1 MFLTIALADEV
12 GTGSL
17 FTATLANK
25 KLDLFVYITKV
36 ENKALF
42 VEFHYSDSKGYKTW
56 QHYHLKKLDEKLS
69 LVKVLLKESLESE
82 ARLIEKGKLEI
93 NKGEG
98 FPLYEFLFRSPKSI
112 EKNLIGYEVVQ
123 LAAGTVNAR
132 RYRKRKNGQIIDFW
146 INDQVKPITLVK
158 LVSRGTKSTS
168 QNYSLELKSLIKNVS
183 AQIDPDRLK

>member
-1 MFLTIALADEV
+1 M
-12 GTGSL
+12 
-17 FTATLANK
+17 
-25 KLDLFVYITKV
+25 
-36 ENKALF
+36 
-42 VEFHYSDSKGYKTW
+42 
-56 QHYHLKKLDEKLS
+56 
-69 LVKVLLKESLESE
+69 
-82 ARLIEKGKLEI
+82 
-93 NKGEG
+93 
-98 FPLYEFLFRSPKSI
+98 YEFLFRSPKSI

-123 LAAGTVNAR
+123 LAAGTINAR

>member
-12 GTGSL
+12 GAGSL

-42 VEFHYSDSKGYKTW
+42 VEFHYSDSKSYKTW

-123 LAAGTVNAR
+123 LAAGTINAR